1 MDKSAPSKES
11 LERARIDNNHVHY
24 TTPIAA
30 CDKCTCLA
38 LEFDAIRRER
48 DEVTEKLA
56 EALQAVSYYVD
67 HLRSCG
73 FGKTDSP
80 DGDYCTCQYS
90 AVVKMGR
97 DALAAYR
104 ERMGR

>member
-1 MDKSAPSKES
+1 MDKIAPSKES

-48 DEVTEKLA
+48 DEVAEKLA
-56 EALQAVSYYVD
+56 EFLEKLNGKIQTAGAERILATN
-67 HLRSCG
+67 
-73 FGKTDSP
+73 FGELAIYFS
-80 DGDYCTCQYS
+80 GDEIR
-90 AVVKMGR
+90 AMRK
-97 DALAAYR
+97 ALAAYR
-104 ERMGR
+104 ERAGR